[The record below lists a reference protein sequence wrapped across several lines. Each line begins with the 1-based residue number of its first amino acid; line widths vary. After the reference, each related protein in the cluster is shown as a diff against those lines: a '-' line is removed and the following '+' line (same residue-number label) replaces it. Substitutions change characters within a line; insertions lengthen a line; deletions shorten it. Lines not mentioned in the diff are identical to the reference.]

1 MQPLYTALINLS
13 MVLQNLFIGFLET
26 VDGTIKT

>member
-1 MQPLYTALINLS
+1 MQPLYAALINLS